1 MSLFMLHNKETAPKG
16 SHDSLDAATEKFG
29 FLPNILGVLAESPS
43 ALDGYISLNGLLGS
57 SSFSPQEQQFLL
69 LVISETNG
77 CGYCV
82 AAHTM
87 GGKESGL
94 PDLLIEAVR
103 YGKAI
108 ENPRMDALRNFA
120 VGVVTHRGWI
130 TDDDIRAFLNAG
142 FTKAHILEVVL
153 ATAMKT
159 ISNYVNHMA
168 ETPLDEPF
176 QPAAWTKSEAAA

>member
-1 MSLFMLHNKETAPKG
+1 MSLFTLHNKETAPKG
-16 SHDSLDAATEKFG
+16 SHDGLDAATEKFG
-29 FLPNILGVLAESPS
+29 FLPNILGVLAESPP
-43 ALDGYISLNGLLGS
+43 ALDGYISLSDLLGG

-69 LVISETNG
+69 LVISEANG

-87 GGKESGL
+87 GGEKSGL

-103 YGKAI
+103 DGKTI
-108 ENPRMDALRNFA
+108 ENPRMDALRNFTA
-120 VGVVTHRGWI
+120 GVVAQRGWVS
-130 TDDDIRAFLNAG
+130 DDAIRDFLNVG